1 MRKPLDNTIVSLGL
15 PLLLLSL
22 TGWIACR
29 VLMWVAE
36 GAPSLAVGIR
46 LLYRTFCF

>member
-1 MRKPLDNTIVSLGL
+1 MRKPLDKTIVSLGL

-29 VLMWVAE
+29 AVMWIE
-36 GAPSLAVGIR
+36 QGAPGIAGGVR
-46 LLYRTFCF
+46 LLYHTFCF